1 MIDVSDGREFSAT
14 LKDNLTG
21 EEPLRK
27 TEIRI
32 KTDDEGLK
40 LLFIL
45 DDDDIIASGEGYNDK
60 LYEGDVA
67 EMMLT
72 LGGDDKYLELEVNP
86 NGIGYSAIGMANENG
101 TAIKLIWDFEFEY
114 EVYRTETGWMTEWYV
129 SFAELKKYGFDIGNV
144 RANFYR
150 QDRRSSG
157 ALKLQ
162 ALYPTGTRSFHCPE
176 KFGVVKMI

>member
-1 MIDVSDGREFSAT
+1 MIDVSDGREYGAT

-21 EEPLRK
+21 GEPERR
-27 TEIRI
+27 TEIHI

-45 DDDDIIASGEGYNDK
+45 EDDDIIAKGEGYNDR

-72 LGGDDKYLELEVNP
+72 LGGDGKYLELEVNP
-86 NGIGYSAIGMANENG
+86 NGIGYSAIGIANENG
-101 TAIKLIWDFEFEY
+101 TAITLAWDFEFEY
-114 EVYRTETGWMTEWYV
+114 EVYRTENGWATEWYV
-129 SFAELKKYGFDIGNV
+129 SFAELEKYGFDIKNARV
-144 RANFYR
+144 NFYR

-176 KFGVVKMI
+176 KFGKIKMI